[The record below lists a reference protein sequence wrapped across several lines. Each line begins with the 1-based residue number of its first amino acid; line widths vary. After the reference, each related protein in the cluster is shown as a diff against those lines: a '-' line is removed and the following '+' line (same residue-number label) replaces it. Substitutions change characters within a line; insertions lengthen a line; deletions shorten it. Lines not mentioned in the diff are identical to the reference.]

1 MGVCPKPFRVFHIGY
16 GGGKKGGVCM
26 SFGNQGFVLIVILFI
41 LLILVGCSCGF

>member
-1 MGVCPKPFRVFHIGY
+1 
-16 GGGKKGGVCM
+16 M